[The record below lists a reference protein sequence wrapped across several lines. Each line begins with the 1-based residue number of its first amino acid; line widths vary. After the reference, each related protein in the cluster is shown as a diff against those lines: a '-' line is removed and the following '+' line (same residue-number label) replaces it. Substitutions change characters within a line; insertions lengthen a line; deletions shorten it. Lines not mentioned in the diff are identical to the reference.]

1 MHKEVANVCL
11 SHIRNKIIRH
21 IEFNR
26 HEGGTA
32 LSFHGCRKKV
42 IQYMLLLLLL
52 LFSVEKGGKKIQKR
66 VETRAHLANSYIL
79 TKFIKGPGKAVLG
92 TKLLQIV
99 PETTH
104 RSMPMF
110 NKAETVH
117 YSHVEG

>member
-1 MHKEVANVCL
+1 MQEESYTIHVVVVVVVFC
-11 SHIRNKIIRH
+11 
-21 IEFNR
+21 
-26 HEGGTA
+26 G
-32 LSFHGCRKKV
+32 
-42 IQYMLLLLLL
+42 
-52 LFSVEKGGKKIQKR
+52 KGGKKIQKR

-110 NKAETVH
+110 KKAETAY
-117 YSHVEG
+117 YSLV